1 MLGNGVVR
9 HGLLQGLGDAMRRLA
24 SVAVVEFPPPVLQE
38 GLLGRQ
44 RLAIIGNIVTV
55 ATESIHGVHGVALCF
70 GQKEKSI
77 VKILRVLSRDLSTV
91 CICLLCVCVH
101 AMLLVLPPAPWAYL
115 PRRPG
120 CAASC
125 GAHVTSGAVMY
136 CRKSCPLTQP
146 CVQEL
151 QDVVMVLTLMAPRL
165 FRHDIFP
172 YRPQDRQEL
181 ILLFFWYPELEL
193 I

>member
-1 MLGNGVVR
+1 
-9 HGLLQGLGDAMRRLA
+9 
-24 SVAVVEFPPPVLQE
+24 
-38 GLLGRQ
+38 
-44 RLAIIGNIVTV
+44 
-55 ATESIHGVHGVALCF
+55 
-70 GQKEKSI
+70 
-77 VKILRVLSRDLSTV
+77 
-91 CICLLCVCVH
+91 
-101 AMLLVLPPAPWAYL
+101 
-115 PRRPG
+115 
-120 CAASC
+120 
-125 GAHVTSGAVMY
+125 MY

-151 QDVVMVLTLMAPRL
+151 QDVVMVLTLMALRL